1 MNDLCQVCRKS
12 SAPFSPPLIFEV
24 VHAILHFSPTA
35 KGVGLLCSC
44 ESRQREGTSEM
55 DSRERKLLTAA
66 RLNDVERV
74 KQLLE
79 AGVDPDIEGP
89 FGPVIFM
96 ALLLGHTVVARL
108 LVEAGADLHVTDDK
122 GWTPLHWAAKTGEV
136 ELVLAMIEADAD
148 PFAVDKIGDSPF
160 DVLKKNEHL
169 RALDMIRRKYP
180 REYMKWL
187 EGQEGRL

>member
-1 MNDLCQVCRKS
+1 
-12 SAPFSPPLIFEV
+12 
-24 VHAILHFSPTA
+24 
-35 KGVGLLCSC
+35 
-44 ESRQREGTSEM
+44 M

-89 FGPVIFM
+89 FGPVISM

-122 GWTPLHWAAKTGEV
+122 GWTPLHWAAKTGDV

-148 PFAVDKIGDSPF
+148 SFAIDKIGDSPF
-160 DVLKKNEHL
+160 DVLKKHEHM

-180 REYMKWL
+180 REYMQWL
-187 EGQEGRL
+187 EGQEGRI

>member
-1 MNDLCQVCRKS
+1 
-12 SAPFSPPLIFEV
+12 
-24 VHAILHFSPTA
+24 
-35 KGVGLLCSC
+35 
-44 ESRQREGTSEM
+44 M

-66 RLNDVERV
+66 RLNDMDRV

-122 GWTPLHWAAKTGEV
+122 GWTPLHWAAKTGDV
-136 ELVLAMIEADAD
+136 ELVLTMIEGDAD
-148 PFAVDKIGDSPF
+148 PYAIDKIGDSPF
-160 DVLKKNEHL
+160 DVLKKHEHL
-169 RALDMIRRKYP
+169 RALDIIKRKYP
-180 REYMKWL
+180 HEYVKWL
-187 EGQEGRL
+187 EEQEGRS